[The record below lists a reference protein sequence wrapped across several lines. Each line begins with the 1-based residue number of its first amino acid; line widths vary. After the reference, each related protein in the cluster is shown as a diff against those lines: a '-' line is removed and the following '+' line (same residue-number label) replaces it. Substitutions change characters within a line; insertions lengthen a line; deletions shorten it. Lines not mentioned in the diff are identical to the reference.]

1 MDIDGMADVCKYYII
16 FIYYKI
22 SKLII
27 IADGDL
33 NEFDSRMKKTGGHKP
48 NDDSSDDDA
57 PHVPINRNDP
67 VKVLEEK
74 NRILLDRL
82 YKSEK
87 QLEDMSGTYEALTST
102 NESLKDKKII
112 ELSKKTRAL
121 TLQAESLKTKAAKA
135 AEFAL
140 DLKKEN
146 DKGFAKTNV
155 S

>member
-1 MDIDGMADVCKYYII
+1 MNA
-16 FIYYKI
+16 
-22 SKLII
+22 
-27 IADGDL
+27 
-33 NEFDSRMKKTGGHKP
+33 FDNKMKKTGGLRAAA
-48 NDDSSDDDA
+48 NDDSSDDDTN
-57 PHVPINRNDP
+57 HQPINRKNP
-67 VKVLEEK
+67 VAVLEEK

-82 YKSEK
+82 FKSEK
-87 QLEDMSGTYEALTST
+87 QLEDMNGTYEALASK

-146 DKGFAKTNV
+146 DKSFTK
-155 S
+155 